1 MSYLT
6 FTALLNV
13 LWKGLF
19 HALVQLCR
27 MAMFGQEAEQM
38 SENVLQISLV
48 SGFWVNHVSF
58 GYFVELGW
66 EWFSLLKRSRA
77 G

>member
-27 MAMFGQEAEQM
+27 MAMFGQ
-38 SENVLQISLV
+38 
-48 SGFWVNHVSF
+48 
-58 GYFVELGW
+58 
-66 EWFSLLKRSRA
+66 RSRTDEQKCFTNIT
-77 G
+77 GERFLGKLMFPLDILWSCGENGSLY

>member
-38 SENVLQISLV
+38 SKNVLQISLV
-48 SGFWVNHVSF
+48 SGFWVKSCF
-58 GYFVELGW
+58 LWIFCG
-66 EWFSLLKRSRA
+66 A
-77 G
+77 GVGLVLFNEAQ